1 MSHANPFFVDRYNGR
16 DTFVVDSAG
25 RLMLMRHFSA
35 DQCRR
40 ALKVRGLQKV
50 VRRALQGRL
59 RMLAGRKS

>member
-1 MSHANPFFVDRYNGR
+1 MSHANPFFAGRYNGH
-16 DTFVVDSAG
+16 DTFAVDSAS
-25 RLMLMRHFSA
+25 RLMRVRHFSA

-59 RMLAGRKS
+59 RQLEGRKS